1 VKRANEREKA
11 AEMTTKR
18 ILVVDD
24 NATNL
29 KLFTYLLAAPARD
42 VRTATDAREALEAL
56 ASFRPDLILMDI
68 QLPDIDGL
76 ELTRRLRQSP
86 LTRDTTIVAVTAY
99 AMKGDEERARAAGV
113 DGYISKPIEKE
124 TFRRMVAQYLAGE
137 GEVRRE

>member
-1 VKRANEREKA
+1 
-11 AEMTTKR
+11 MTTKR

-24 NATNL
+24 NASNL
-29 KLFTYLLAAPARD
+29 KLFTYLLASPAHD
-42 VRTATDAREALEAL
+42 VRTATDASEALDVL
-56 ASFRPDLILMDI
+56 ASFQPDLILMDI

-86 LTRDTTIVAVTAY
+86 LTRATTIVAVTAY

-124 TFRRMVAQYLAGE
+124 AFRRMVAEYLGQPRGGAS
-137 GEVRRE
+137 

>member
-1 VKRANEREKA
+1 
-11 AEMTTKR
+11 MTTKR

-29 KLFTYLLAAPARD
+29 KLITYLLASPARD
-42 VRTATDAREALEAL
+42 VRTATDAREALDIL
-56 ASFRPDLILMDI
+56 ASFRPDLILLDI

-86 LTRDTTIVAVTAY
+86 MTRATVIVAVTAY
-99 AMKGDEERARAAGV
+99 AMKGDEEKARAAGV
-113 DGYISKPIEKE
+113 DGYISKPIEKHA
-124 TFRRMVAQYLAGE
+124 FRRMVTEYLETG

>member
-1 VKRANEREKA
+1 
-11 AEMTTKR
+11 MTTKR

-29 KLFTYLLAAPARD
+29 KLFTYLLGSPTHD
-42 VRTATDAREALEAL
+42 VRTATDAREALEVL

-76 ELTRRLRQSP
+76 ELTRQLRESP

-124 TFRRMVAQYLAGE
+124 AFRRKVAEYLGQE

>member
-1 VKRANEREKA
+1 
-11 AEMTTKR
+11 MTTKR

-24 NATNL
+24 NASNL
-29 KLFTYLLAAPARD
+29 KLFTYLLASPAHD
-42 VRTATDAREALEAL
+42 VRTATDAREALDVL
-56 ASFRPDLILMDI
+56 ASFQPDLILMDI

-86 LTRDTTIVAVTAY
+86 LTRATTIVAVTAY

-124 TFRRMVAQYLAGE
+124 AFRRMVAEYLGQQGGGAS
-137 GEVRRE
+137 

>member
-1 VKRANEREKA
+1 
-11 AEMTTKR
+11 MTTKR

-29 KLFTYLLAAPARD
+29 KLFTYLLGSPAHE
-42 VRTATDAREALEAL
+42 VRTATDAREALDVL

-76 ELTRRLRQSP
+76 ELTRQLRESP

-124 TFRRMVAQYLAGE
+124 AFRRKVAEYLGQR

>member
-1 VKRANEREKA
+1 
-11 AEMTTKR
+11 MTTKR

-24 NATNL
+24 NAANL
-29 KLFTYLLAAPARD
+29 KLFTYLLGSPAHE
-42 VRTATDAREALEAL
+42 VRTATDAREALEVL
-56 ASFRPDLILMDI
+56 AAFRPDLILMDI

-76 ELTRRLRQSP
+76 ELTRQLRKSP

-99 AMKGDEERARAAGV
+99 AMKGDEERAHAAGV

-124 TFRRMVAQYLAGE
+124 AFRRKVAEYLGQR

>member
-1 VKRANEREKA
+1 
-11 AEMTTKR
+11 MTTKR

-29 KLFTYLLAAPARD
+29 KLFTYLLCSPAHD
-42 VRTATDAREALEAL
+42 VRTATDAREALEVV

-76 ELTRRLRQSP
+76 ELTRQLRESP

-99 AMKGDEERARAAGV
+99 AMKGDAERARAAGV

-124 TFRRMVAQYLAGE
+124 AFRRMVAEYLGKR